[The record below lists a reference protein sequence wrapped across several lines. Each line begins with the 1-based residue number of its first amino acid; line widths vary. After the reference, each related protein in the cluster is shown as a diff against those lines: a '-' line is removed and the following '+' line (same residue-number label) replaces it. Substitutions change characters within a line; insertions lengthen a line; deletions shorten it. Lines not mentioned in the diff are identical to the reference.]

1 MIERRY
7 TLKQAVETFFPGA
20 RLSKRGLSAAVR
32 GGKLRAEM
40 VCGQYLVTESAIADY
55 LKACTHVPAPKE
67 KPCPD
72 QESHRGSTSA
82 KAGAASNPDGSSS
95 MDRVRLAR
103 ARAQKTLQQLSAS

>member
-7 TLKQAVETFFPGA
+7 TLKQAVDTFFPGA

-55 LKACTHVPAPKE
+55 LRACTHVPATKE
-67 KPCPD
+67 QPCHD
-72 QESHRGSTSA
+72 QKSRRGSTSE
-82 KAGAASNPDGSSS
+82 KAEAASSLDGSSS
-95 MDRVRLAR
+95 MDRVKLAQ